1 VIVTQSTAAL
11 RTIRAPSWQAQSI
24 QEQVSSRLISCES
37 SFWNSEIGA
46 ALGREMVRP
55 TTRIRQAWK
64 GGIVPGLRFVAHGAV
79 VLVAPG
85 AKGFFEPG
93 LGSGGKLHVLLCVGL
108 RCRTPRGLPYGQQ
121 LPPVLRASLTDHEM
135 EPEFDA
141 GRDREH
147 PVHGLGH

>member
-1 VIVTQSTAAL
+1 MIVTQSTAAL
-11 RTIRAPSWQAQSI
+11 RTIRARSWQAQSI

-64 GGIVPGLRFVAHGAV
+64 GGIVPGLRFVADGAV

-93 LGSGGKLHVLLCVGL
+93 FGSGGKLHVLLCVGL
-108 RCRTPRGLPYGQQ
+108 RCRTPRGLP
-121 LPPVLRASLTDHEM
+121 
-135 EPEFDA
+135 
-141 GRDREH
+141 
-147 PVHGLGH
+147 